1 MSQEQVNL
9 DVTIDDKD
17 MFDFNLYHTYH
28 SKNGWLAIIF
38 GVAAVVAAFVTY
50 GRVTRAY
57 TTIYVMIGFVMLIY
71 EPFAVYSNSKRQMK
85 LSEVL
90 QNVLHYAINSEGV
103 MVTTD
108 VEMEDGQNS
117 VLLPWKQVYKVV
129 HTKKALYIF
138 SNNVN
143 AYIIPNRYTEDNWNA
158 LEKIIV
164 RNVDDFRRKL

>member
-9 DVTIDDKD
+9 DVLLEEKD
-17 MFDFNLYHTYH
+17 MFDFNFYHTYH
-28 SKNGWLAIIF
+28 SKNGWFAIIF
-38 GVAAVVAAFVTY
+38 GVAAVVAAIVTY
-50 GRVTRAY
+50 GSVTRAY
-57 TTIYVMIGFVMLIY
+57 TTIYVLIGFMMLIY
-71 EPFAVYSNSKRQMK
+71 EPYAIYANSKRQMK

-90 QNVLHYAINSEGV
+90 QNTLHYAINSEGV

-108 VEMEDGQNS
+108 VEVEGGENS

-129 HTKKALYIF
+129 HTKKDLFIF
-138 SNNVN
+138 SNRTN
-143 AYIIPNRYTEDNWNA
+143 AYIIPNRYTDENWKV

>member
-1 MSQEQVNL
+1 
-9 DVTIDDKD
+9 
-17 MFDFNLYHTYH
+17 
-28 SKNGWLAIIF
+28 
-38 GVAAVVAAFVTY
+38 
-50 GRVTRAY
+50 
-57 TTIYVMIGFVMLIY
+57 
-71 EPFAVYSNSKRQMK
+71 MK